1 MAEKASSDGATNK
14 QCLIDDQK
22 DTKTTITKLSTDLV
36 DIPKP
41 IDVAEEA
48 STDGTM
54 NVQCLSD
61 DQNYKKMTNMK
72 MPMDYLEV
80 PEPSLTRGFLELA
93 EEARNVCVENE
104 QCLYTDEILPQVAGM
119 TRPVAVTIAE
129 YSHSLLNDG
138 ATIAPRIFTEML
150 MPVLPAGRFSPVDK
164 MGQAGPGDETDQSVL
179 SGSET
184 EDRRTDPVGPVG
196 PYVTFDQVQPV
207 DDGPLGPY
215 ITLSPVGSDGKHSP
229 CDILSPVGPGGTLSQ
244 CKPDQP
250 VADGPVGPSVTL
262 GPVGPGGTLS
272 QCKPDQPVAD
282 GPVGSTDEL
291 GLVGLCGKLL
301 RIDIKAVVTTDEP
314 ANLIGTSPSSDSGI
328 HSLGEQW
335 EDTSLIT
342 TDTEEEQNSTSQ
354 IHTPTGRRVSDIGVP
369 PNTEEDQV
377 TLCPW
382 IDCLL
387 NQGPDESSEI
397 DRRNNDRDPEWNGT
411 AEFYYSDQELTTDES
426 SWEDYEPWS
435 NNVQDTSVMRDPV
448 DPPEMSHLHKRNSA
462 EQYEDESSVYAETD
476 GGNSDI
482 CNLADFS
489 SDEEDIPVER
499 NSGCQSENMIDVTT
513 CNYSDLSDSEDS
525 EWEDAENR
533 AVRSMVEHYNFDL
546 VDGMTPMEYVPIPR
560 ESRRKWPKED
570 LIYRPKLREPDI
582 EYCASV
588 FHTELA
594 SPRLETAVPPPVS
607 VDVEVPSCREIKR
620 DSDPGPESIWTLR
633 I

>member
-1 MAEKASSDGATNK
+1 MS
-14 QCLIDDQK
+14 
-22 DTKTTITKLSTDLV
+22 V
-36 DIPKP
+36 
-41 IDVAEEA
+41 DVAEEA

-61 DQNYKKMTNMK
+61 DQNYKKTTNMK

-119 TRPVAVTIAE
+119 TRPVVVTIAE
-129 YSHSLLNDG
+129 YSHSSLNDG
-138 ATIAPRIFTEML
+138 ATIAPRIFTETL
-150 MPVLPAGRFSPVDK
+150 MPVLSAGRCSPVDK
-164 MGQAGPGDETDQSVL
+164 MGQAGPGDETDRSVL

-196 PYVTFDQVQPV
+196 LYVTFDQVQPV
-207 DDGPLGPY
+207 ADGPY
-215 ITLSPVGSDGKHSP
+215 ITLSPVGSDGKH
-229 CDILSPVGPGGTLSQ
+229 T
-244 CKPDQP
+244 DQP

-291 GLVGLCGKLL
+291 GLVGLRGKLL
-301 RIDIKAVVTTDEP
+301 RIDIKTVVTTDEP
-314 ANLIGTSPSSDSGI
+314 ANSIGTSPSSDSGI

-335 EDTSLIT
+335 EDTRLIT

-354 IHTPTGRRVSDIGVP
+354 IHTPTGRRVSDIGVL

-387 NQGPDESSEI
+387 NQGPDELSEI
-397 DRRNNDRDPEWNGT
+397 DRRNNDRDPKWNGT
-411 AEFYYSDQELTTDES
+411 AEFYSDQELTTDES

-462 EQYEDESSVYAETD
+462 EQCKD
-476 GGNSDI
+476 
-482 CNLADFS
+482 NL
-489 SDEEDIPVER
+489 R
-499 NSGCQSENMIDVTT
+499 
-513 CNYSDLSDSEDS
+513 
-525 EWEDAENR
+525 
-533 AVRSMVEHYNFDL
+533 
-546 VDGMTPMEYVPIPR
+546 
-560 ESRRKWPKED
+560 
-570 LIYRPKLREPDI
+570 
-582 EYCASV
+582 
-588 FHTELA
+588 
-594 SPRLETAVPPPVS
+594 
-607 VDVEVPSCREIKR
+607 
-620 DSDPGPESIWTLR
+620 
-633 I
+633 